1 MTCLPSSSRQHVLCT
16 WLELR
21 DCSIKQTIECNAY
34 VSSKTEASLNVYESL
49 RRCLGCFE
57 DGKVENRANIA
68 WKVRMRDGR
77 GVISIA
83 SS

>member
-1 MTCLPSSSRQHVLCT
+1 MKKLYFFDDDLIGTKSKVKSFTRQQPEDVNY
-16 WLELR
+16 
-21 DCSIKQTIECNAY
+21 KV
-34 VSSKTEASLNVYESL
+34 VSMYQ
-49 RRCLGCFE
+49 E